1 MKIAIIGA
9 GISGVSAAAR
19 LKELGH
25 TPVLFERKDG
35 LGGLIRCTREDGF
48 LYHRVGGHV
57 FNSKDEKVNKWFW
70 SHFNR
75 EDDFIHAKRN
85 AGIYLGG
92 QIIGYPI
99 ENHLWQLPE
108 EIAKKAIAE
117 ILTLSS
123 SENAQRKKKNLGEFF
138 LETFG
143 ETLYKQYFYPYN
155 SKIWQM
161 DITKIPL
168 HWLGGKLPMPSSE
181 QVITANILREE
192 ENNMIHAK
200 FFYPK
205 EGGSQFIIN
214 TLAKGIEM
222 IEAGIE
228 NISICPMGVQVNNRI
243 FDAAIYTGDL
253 RELGGIISG
262 EWRSRGL
269 LDETSDLRSNPTSN
283 MLCSCTSNEFSWI
296 YLPEEAFK
304 AHRIIMTGNFSQS
317 NNPASIN
324 IDRTS
329 CTVEFSGILSDE
341 EMKKEASSLPF
352 SLTPVS
358 FNRENNAYVIQN
370 ESTRRLVDQI
380 KTSVCEHRL
389 FLTGRF
395 AEWEYYN
402 MDAAIKSALE
412 TCDQITQISK

>member
-1 MKIAIIGA
+1 
-9 GISGVSAAAR
+9 
-19 LKELGH
+19 
-25 TPVLFERKDG
+25 
-35 LGGLIRCTREDGF
+35 
-48 LYHRVGGHV
+48 
-57 FNSKDEKVNKWFW
+57 
-70 SHFNR
+70 
-75 EDDFIHAKRN
+75 
-85 AGIYLGG
+85 
-92 QIIGYPI
+92 
-99 ENHLWQLPE
+99 
-108 EIAKKAIAE
+108 
-117 ILTLSS
+117 
-123 SENAQRKKKNLGEFF
+123 
-138 LETFG
+138 
-143 ETLYKQYFYPYN
+143 
-155 SKIWQM
+155 M

-253 RELGGIISG
+253 RELRRIISG

-317 NNPASIN
+317 NNPATIN

-341 EMKKEASSLPF
+341 EMKEEASSLPF

-389 FLTGRF
+389 FLAGRF

-402 MDAAIKSALE
+402 MDAAIKSALD